1 MEEKVIFVI
10 IMLHV
15 IYYIIEVIEKVV
27 ELRKR

>member
-27 ELRKR
+27 ELKKR

>member
-15 IYYIIEVIEKVV
+15 IYYIIELIEKVV

>member
-1 MEEKVIFVI
+1 MEREVIFVI

-15 IYYIIEVIEKVV
+15 IYYIIEIIEKVV

>member
-1 MEEKVIFVI
+1 MEDKVIFVI

-27 ELRKR
+27 ELKKR